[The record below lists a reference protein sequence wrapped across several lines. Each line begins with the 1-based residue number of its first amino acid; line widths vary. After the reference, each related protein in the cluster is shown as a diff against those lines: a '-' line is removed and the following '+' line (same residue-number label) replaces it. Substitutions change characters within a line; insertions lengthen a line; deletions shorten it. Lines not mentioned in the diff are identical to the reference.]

1 MKIEVKHFFY
11 DLFHCKDKILDAFDK
26 WDEKYDKDER
36 GPLVAGI
43 QDSSPQ
49 ELVTLLITIQKM
61 ASGYQDIQDMI
72 TAAEEEELKSYMGDD
87 EEDEEDD
94 DF

>member
-11 DLFHCKDKILDAFDK
+11 DLFHCKDKILAAFDQ
-26 WDEKYDKDER
+26 WDEKYENDER

-43 QDSSPQ
+43 QESSPQ

-61 ASGYQDIQDMI
+61 ASGYQEIQDMI
-72 TAAEEEELKSYMGDD
+72 SVAEDDELQGYMEDEEED
-87 EEDEEDD
+87 EDD